1 MEWMFWLLQTLWDV
15 AKLCM
20 LSTKKIKTTQW
31 HVISCNH
38 LWSGD
43 LVGTSNISVI
53 IFWSLLFSGWC
64 SGSQWLVKDRLPNH
78 NWDQLVTPP
87 YFAADEDLILAVSCK
102 TNELRQPF
110 GSSFEIT
117 EVAEAAAAE
126 ITGLFSQPV
135 WITASPLTC
144 SGLVK
149 PEHQREKWFLGPGPS
164 VTVVERMNLSPPLQ
178 HSLWFPRGL

>member
-1 MEWMFWLLQTLWDV
+1 MLQSFACSAQRKLKLHSDTLL
-15 AKLCM
+15 AA
-20 LSTKKIKTTQW
+20 TTF
-31 HVISCNH
+31 
-38 LWSGD
+38 D
-43 LVGTSNISVI
+43 LVTWLEHQTSL
-53 IFWSLLFSGWC
+53 SLFFGHCSFLGGFQAVSGW
-64 SGSQWLVKDRLPNH
+64 SKTDFPIIEY